1 MVKNIILSSRN
12 DFGDFDRNPHIKKE
26 NEKDNLPSL
35 MAEPC
40 M

>member
-26 NEKDNLPSL
+26 NENLPSL